1 MKAVELLGIS
11 LEARSGAPLIVL
23 REKEAPFRYL
33 PIFVGETEAAS
44 IAIAISGMPSPRPL
58 THDLMAQVMQML
70 RTRIDSVEVT
80 ALRDGSFIAEM
91 AVSGPEGDQRF
102 DTRPSDGIALAV
114 RLGAPVFV
122 SDEVM
127 DLAGATPDEPRD
139 DEAIDAEVEEFREF
153 LDEIDPSAFS

>member
-1 MKAVELLGIS
+1 MKAVDLLGIS
-11 LEARSGAPLIVL
+11 LEAQSGAPLIVL

-44 IAIAISGMPSPRPL
+44 IAVALSGMPSPRPL
-58 THDLMAQVMQML
+58 THDLMAQVMQTM
-70 RTRIDSVEVT
+70 RTRLESVEVT
-80 ALRDGSFIAEM
+80 DLRDGSFIAEM
-91 AVSGPEGDQRF
+91 RLSGPEGNQRF

-127 DLAGATPDEPRD
+127 DRVGATPGEPPD

-153 LDEIDPSAFS
+153 LDEVDPSAFR